1 MRGTFIERGIVPLF
15 GCQSSFDETG
25 ETMNSPMLQH
35 IPLKSAFLCQ
45 DCDCVGN
52 SATRC
57 PACASNALMNL
68 AAVLNRNEVEADVA
82 MNSFA
87 FAVPRT
93 TAALAA

>member
-1 MRGTFIERGIVPLF
+1 
-15 GCQSSFDETG
+15 
-25 ETMNSPMLQH
+25 MNSPMLQH

-68 AAVLNRNEVEADVA
+68 AAVLNRNEVEAEVA